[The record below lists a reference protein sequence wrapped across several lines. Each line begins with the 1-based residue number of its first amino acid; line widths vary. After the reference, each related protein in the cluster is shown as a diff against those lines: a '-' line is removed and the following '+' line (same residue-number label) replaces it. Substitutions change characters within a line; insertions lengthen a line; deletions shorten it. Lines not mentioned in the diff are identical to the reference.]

1 LYSQIEGKTYE
12 FISRKK
18 LMDTVLCLGNLLL
31 YLRYRKLI
39 YNAKLFKNIRIF
51 CH

>member
-1 LYSQIEGKTYE
+1 MVKLKAKFMNLFQE
-12 FISRKK
+12 KK
-18 LMDTVLCLGNLLL
+18 SMDTVLRLGNLLL

-39 YNAKLFKNIRIF
+39 CNAKLFKNIRIF